1 MARCAESEPGS
12 PAEDEEEKDEAEVEE
27 EVEEEEEDDEEEEME
42 LEEEEEVEE
51 EEVEEEG
58 EEDGEGDMP
67 YSVDGDDTRTKV
79 ESGGRPEELKLNS
92 SAHERSGANP
102 ASVSQ
107 LVDDNGGNI
116 TACDPLVE
124 MQAARRNEVPIEAL
138 RDTKSLNS
146 PRRRRRSSSPG
157 TPLENSTKKPAVI
170 CDFFAR
176 GWCIK
181 GNSCTFLHQ
190 KELVITDSQSPKDVG
205 GPCKKDG
212 VADHTDSA
220 QAERSK
226 LSTDSTEGA
235 ERSKLPT
242 GSAKEEE
249 TPKLSASFEPRDSL
263 NAETSS
269 EIDHQRALVL
279 AYGGE
284 NHTLPHLSGEHHLH
298 ASKTVEEGFIAQ
310 DDSQSNRTSTFP
322 RNQLGRPQMIREEYQ
337 QPFGIK
343 RTYLGYINHHAS
355 GWGKEPLS
363 FSNQQGHYS
372 IYDSRSSYSSSKLL
386 NPTID
391 YSLNPLTGSPS
402 SNRGSTPSSLEHI
415 NGGGK
420 YDSWSAS
427 LPRSSSPFFS
437 RSEVESSTHQKIL
450 REKRAEIQGNAWENS
465 VPFRSSF
472 CSLHLGKP
480 APQNQYDP
488 FVDSLD
494 PLKGG
499 NISDNTGL
507 SGNPTH
513 GSNAQKATTVSGNP
527 GHGFNAQKVSTDLSG
542 NPNHG
547 SNSQK
552 ATNALPPPHE
562 ELLDNKSSLEL
573 GGGHKSNPKDRKE
586 KVSHVNEG
594 ANAKEANCDIK
605 QVEKAK
611 SDKESKALKVFRS
624 ALVDCVKELVKP
636 FWREGRLSK
645 DSHNTI
651 VKKAV
656 EKVLGAIQQVP
667 TNTEAVNNYLSS
679 SKPKLLKL
687 VEGYVQK
694 YGKS

>member
-1 MARCAESEPGS
+1 
-12 PAEDEEEKDEAEVEE
+12 
-27 EVEEEEEDDEEEEME
+27 
-42 LEEEEEVEE
+42 
-51 EEVEEEG
+51 
-58 EEDGEGDMP
+58 
-67 YSVDGDDTRTKV
+67 TRTKV

-138 RDTKSLNS
+138 RDTKRYIDDAHDNYRSRIGSRGLNGSESGGNVFETHIENPKHDRVGEQNVPILHTNADLRSFENCSVSSLNS

-205 GPCKKDG
+205 GPY
-212 VADHTDSA
+212 SA

-343 RTYLGYINHHAS
+343 RTYLGYINPHAS
-355 GWGKEPLS
+355 GWGKEPLG

-547 SNSQK
+547 SNAQK

-687 VEGYVQK
+687 VEVRI
-694 YGKS
+694 